1 MGEIFRPVRWPIAHQ
16 VLNKLVKIAPVEIHE
31 EVCGQVFEYFTI
43 SYLFSW
49 RTVTKVLF
57 RKKGI
62 LGLAAVNESSRSE
75 LHLSRGRTGLGR
87 GGPGAPPLPPAG
99 PSTAGGP
106 G

>member
-1 MGEIFRPVRWPIAHQ
+1 MRKSADRFLSIFPLFP
-16 VLNKLVKIAPVEIHE
+16 N
-31 EVCGQVFEYFTI
+31 
-43 SYLFSW
+43 LFSW

-62 LGLAAVNESSRSE
+62 LGLAAVNESRRSE